1 VDYMSADHQVRTRAL
16 VVGGGIAGLS
26 TALALGGI
34 GWDVEVIERSPK
46 WSPGG
51 TGIFL
56 PANAHRAMR
65 ALGVAEAVAERSR
78 VIERQLF
85 FDHKGRILAD
95 VDLSQVWGEVGPCL
109 ALTRPGLHAAL
120 LEASDSTRIQL
131 GTMVAS
137 MDQGDGVV
145 EVELTDGTA
154 GVFDLV
160 VGADGID
167 SSVRRLAFDGSH
179 PGPVGQVS
187 WRFLTQA
194 FPGIDTWTAML
205 GRGRSFLMV
214 PVGEGR
220 TYCYMDMV
228 GTGPGDPTGGDKRL
242 LADLFAD
249 FGPPARDIFEA
260 MPQVDNVY
268 FGPIEEVVDET
279 RVSGRVVLVGDAAH
293 ATSPNMAQ
301 GAAMAF
307 EDAVVLSQSLA
318 ASPTIDE
325 AIGSYLARRRPRTRW
340 VRDQTHRRDR
350 LRGSPEVIRNLSLR
364 LAGLKIVRSNYR
376 PLLEG
381 Y

>member
-1 VDYMSADHQVRTRAL
+1 VL

-34 GWDVEVIERSPK
+34 GWDVQVIERSPK
-46 WSPGG
+46 WSTGG

-65 ALGVAEAVAERSR
+65 ALGVAEAVAERGR

-85 FDHKGRILAD
+85 CDHRGRILAD
-95 VDLSQVWGEVGPCL
+95 VDLSEVWGEVGPCL

-120 LEASDSTRIQL
+120 RDASDNTRITL
-131 GTMVAS
+131 GTMVAA

-167 SSVRRLAFDGSH
+167 SSVRRLTFDGGA

-194 FPGIDTWTAML
+194 FPGVDTWTAML

-214 PVGEGR
+214 PVGGGR
-220 TYCYMDMV
+220 TYCYLDMV
-228 GTGPGDPTGGDKRL
+228 GTGPEDPTGGQETVGRL
-242 LADLFAD
+242 I
-249 FGPPARDIFEA
+249 R
-260 MPQVDNVY
+260 
-268 FGPIEEVVDET
+268 
-279 RVSGRVVLVGDAAH
+279 
-293 ATSPNMAQ
+293 
-301 GAAMAF
+301 
-307 EDAVVLSQSLA
+307 
-318 ASPTIDE
+318 
-325 AIGSYLARRRPRTRW
+325 
-340 VRDQTHRRDR
+340 R
-350 LRGSPEVIRNLSLR
+350 LRPTGP
-364 LAGLKIVRSNYR
+364 
-376 PLLEG
+376 
-381 Y
+381 